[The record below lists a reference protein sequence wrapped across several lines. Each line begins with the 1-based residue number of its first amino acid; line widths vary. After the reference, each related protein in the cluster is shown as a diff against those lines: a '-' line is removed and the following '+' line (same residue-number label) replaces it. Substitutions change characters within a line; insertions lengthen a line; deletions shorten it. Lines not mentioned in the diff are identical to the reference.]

1 MFTNLHSYLMTG
13 TAIWKLQHFSEN
25 RLQGQF
31 LITLLSLC
39 IQQEKP
45 SFTVSWKLLLKI
57 QNS

>member
-1 MFTNLHSYLMTG
+1 MFTNLHSYPMTG
-13 TAIWKLQHFSEN
+13 TAIWKLHHISQNH
-25 RLQGQF
+25 LQGQF

-45 SFTVSWKLLLKI
+45 SFTISRKLLLKT

>member
-1 MFTNLHSYLMTG
+1 MFINLHSYPMTG
-13 TAIWKLQHFSEN
+13 TAIWKLHHISQNH
-25 RLQGQF
+25 LQGQF

-45 SFTVSWKLLLKI
+45 SFTISRKLLLKT